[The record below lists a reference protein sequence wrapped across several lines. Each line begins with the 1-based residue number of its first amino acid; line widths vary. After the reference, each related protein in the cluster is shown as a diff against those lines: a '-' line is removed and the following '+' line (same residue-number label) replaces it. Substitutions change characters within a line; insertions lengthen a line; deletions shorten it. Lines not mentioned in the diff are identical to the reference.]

1 MAGARAAS
9 LRSGLGNRAVT
20 WLHHLRVSLVVR
32 APARYIEA
40 GTTQYASML
49 AFSLFI
55 ALIPLSVGVITVF
68 GVVFDPPGHHQRSHI
83 LQDLLV
89 TMFPAVAQPSL
100 RQAIRDSS
108 QHLGPVGFFS
118 VLGLAWFSTGIFSN
132 IGFAI
137 NRINGMRDRSFLEQR
152 MMGLWVP
159 LALFALAY
167 VAVGINLIIRYWS
180 LPGWIAPLVIWLALF
195 GLLGLLF
202 QYAPSNRLPWRDVL
216 PGAGVSA
223 VLVVGLT
230 WLFPLYA
237 HLTGNL
243 GGGHQFFAVVFGLMA
258 WVYLIAQAVLSG
270 AVLNRARLDVRQ
282 LSSGRIAEETLA
294 DARAAIR
301 RSMT

>member
-1 MAGARAAS
+1 M
-9 LRSGLGNRAVT
+9 
-20 WLHHLRVSLVVR
+20 
-32 APARYIEA
+32 
-40 GTTQYASML
+40 QYASML
-49 AFSLFI
+49 AFSLFV

-89 TMFPAVAQPSL
+89 TMFPAAAQSSL

-108 QHLGPVGFFS
+108 QHLGSVGFLS

-132 IGFAI
+132 VGFAL
-137 NRINGMRDRSFLEQR
+137 NRVHGMRDRSFLEQR

-180 LPGWIAPLVIWLALF
+180 LPGWIAPVVIWIALFALLALV
-195 GLLGLLF
+195 F
-202 QYAPSNRLPWRDVL
+202 QYAPSNKLPWADVL
-216 PGAGVSA
+216 PGAGLSA
-223 VLVVGLT
+223 ALVVGLA

-258 WVYLIAQAVLSG
+258 WVYFIAQAVLCG
-270 AVLNRARLDVRQ
+270 AVFNRARLDVRQ
-282 LSSGRIAEETLA
+282 MSARKASQETLT

-301 RSMT
+301 RSLT

>member
-1 MAGARAAS
+1 MADVRTAGS
-9 LRSGLGNRAVT
+9 RSGLGSRAAN
-20 WLHHLRVSLVVR
+20 WLHRLRVSLVVR

-40 GTTQYASML
+40 GTAQYASML
-49 AFSLFI
+49 AFSLFV

-68 GVVFDPPGHHQRSHI
+68 GVVFDPPGHHQRSHV

-89 TMFPAVAQPSL
+89 TMFPAVAQSSL

-132 IGFAI
+132 IGFAL
-137 NRINGMRDRSFLEQR
+137 NRIHGMRDRSFLEQR
-152 MMGLWVP
+152 MYGLWVP
-159 LALFALAY
+159 AALFGLAY

-180 LPGWIAPLVIWLALF
+180 LPAWIAPVVIWLALLA
-195 GLLGLLF
+195 LLGLLF
-202 QYAPSNRLPWRDVL
+202 QYAPSNQLPWADVL
-216 PGAGVSA
+216 PGAGLSA
-223 VLVVGLT
+223 ALVVGLT

-258 WVYLIAQAVLSG
+258 WVYFIAQAVLIG
-270 AVLNRARLDVRQ
+270 AILNRARLDVRKA
-282 LSSGRIAEETLA
+282 SAHDVDETLA

-301 RSMT
+301 RSLT

>member
-1 MAGARAAS
+1 MTDVRRTALDKRVIRS
-9 LRSGLGNRAVT
+9 L
-20 WLHHLRVSLVVR
+20 LRIRESVVVR

-40 GTTQYASML
+40 GTAQYASML
-49 AFSLFI
+49 AFSLFV

-89 TMFPAVAQPSL
+89 TMFPAAAQASL

-108 QHLGPVGFFS
+108 QHLGPVGFLS

-132 IGFAI
+132 IGFAL
-137 NRINGMRDRSFLEQR
+137 NRIHGMRDRSFFEQR

-180 LPGWIAPLVIWLALF
+180 LPGWIAPVVIWVALF
-195 GLLGLLF
+195 GLLSLVF
-202 QYAPSNRLPWRDVL
+202 QYAPSSRLPWGDVL

-223 VLVVGLT
+223 VLVVGLA

-237 HLTGNL
+237 QLTGNL

-258 WVYLIAQAVLSG
+258 WVYFVAQAVLCG
-270 AVLNRARLDVRQ
+270 AVFNRARLDVRQ
-282 LSSGRIAEETLA
+282 AHSRGARVETLT

-301 RSMT
+301 QSMV